1 MPKPNPIELIISRE
15 DFHPLCTQSRMLAN
29 GNLFCF
35 VLEDTDR
42 GLDSSMPLQQITAMK
57 VYGKTAIPV
66 GRYKVGRAWWAKHSR
81 WVPHIEN
88 VPGYDGIYMHSGVTA
103 DDSLGCPLVGE
114 HVFNDRTQNTTEAR
128 KRLDDLIL
136 TQISNGGDVYITITR
151 KEGYQLAVAPTA

>member
-42 GLDSSMPLQQITAMK
+42 GLDSSM
-57 VYGKTAIPV
+57 
-66 GRYKVGRAWWAKHSR
+66 
-81 WVPHIEN
+81 
-88 VPGYDGIYMHSGVTA
+88 
-103 DDSLGCPLVGE
+103 LGCPLVGE